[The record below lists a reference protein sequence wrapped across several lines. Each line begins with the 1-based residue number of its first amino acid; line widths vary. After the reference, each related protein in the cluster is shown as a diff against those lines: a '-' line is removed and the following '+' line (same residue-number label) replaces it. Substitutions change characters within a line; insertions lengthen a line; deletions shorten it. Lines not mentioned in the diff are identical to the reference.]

1 MPKDKMAKRQN
12 AQRQNDKCIKTK
24 SQKDKMPKDKMAKR
38 QNA

>member
-12 AQRQNDKCIKTK
+12 AQRQ
-24 SQKDKMPKDKMAKR
+24 KDKMPRDKNAYV